1 MMSGPSS
8 PVPAVSPRRNPLLQL
23 YSMIKDGGQEGELQQ
38 FLALRENAM
47 WLDRKDSN
55 GETALMV
62 ATKHDRLREMD
73 ILFDHGAN
81 PNTANPYAPP
91 LSLFPLSLRGSSFT
105 PLLQEMLPSFQFNP
119 NLFCFYLQSIIQ
131 ALPRASS

>member
-23 YSMIKDGGQEGELQQ
+23 YSMIKDGGQGGELQQ

-81 PNTANPYAPP
+81 PNTANPYAP
-91 LSLFPLSLRGSSFT
+91 LTSLLSLRVHS
-105 PLLQEMLPSFQFNP
+105 
-119 NLFCFYLQSIIQ
+119 
-131 ALPRASS
+131 